1 VNKLVG
7 VVGVLVVG
15 LSVATPSA
23 SAQDDELSTLKARK
37 LASPFL
43 ARVTWHLDYDLA
55 LADAARS
62 GRLIFA
68 YFTRSYAP

>member
-1 VNKLVG
+1 MNKLVG
-7 VVGVLVVG
+7 VLGILVVG
-15 LSVATPSA
+15 LAAAPPLA

-43 ARVTWHLDYDLA
+43 SRVAWHLDYDLA